1 MFYVFFP
8 SFSYRSKVIIKDI
21 SIVKGIEIVS
31 PLSKEISVGALDS
44 EDFIEIKDLIPF
56 HVFQMLF
63 KFFSKYLA

>member
-44 EDFIEIKDLIPF
+44 EGFIEIKDLIPF
-56 HVFQMLF
+56 HVF
-63 KFFSKYLA
+63 

>member
-31 PLSKEISVGALDS
+31 PLSKEISIGALDS
-44 EDFIEIKDLIPF
+44 EYFIEIKDLIPF
-56 HVFQMLF
+56 HVF
-63 KFFSKYLA
+63 